1 MMSRYRML
9 IEWSEA
15 DQVFVVTLPEFP
27 CNRTHGTTYEEAAKN
42 GQEVLDLLIE
52 TWEKEGR
59 PLPLPRFFASG
70 AVLA

>member
-1 MMSRYRML
+1 MTSRYRML
-9 IEWSEA
+9 IEWSEE

-42 GQEVLDLLIE
+42 GQEVLDLLID

-59 PLPLPRFFASG
+59 PLPPPRLFVSD
-70 AVLA
+70 AVPA